1 MIERYQQILKKT
13 PVLVPADITSTDTN
27 TAVVDLVNAQH
38 CTFLVYTGSIT
49 SSSTTAPIIT
59 LMAATSA
66 ATTSATAIAF
76 NYRKSTII
84 ATDTWADIAAATA
97 TTAIAP
103 TLALHTFEI
112 SHTLKTVRLFPE
124 RQFGGYALSL
134 SGLRPGQNVEDAS
147 VPRLPP
153 LISSARGPF

>member
-1 MIERYQQILKKT
+1 MFSVLEIVFPQDPVTGGVRVTRQLLVLFENVLRIAPHLDAFGTVGIKRPVGILRW
-13 PVLVPADITSTDTN
+13 L
-27 TAVVDLVNAQH
+27 
-38 CTFLVYTGSIT
+38 
-49 SSSTTAPIIT
+49 
-59 LMAATSA
+59 
-66 ATTSATAIAF
+66 
-76 NYRKSTII
+76 R
-84 ATDTWADIAAATA
+84 IAAATA

-124 RQFGGYALSL
+124 RQFGGYAFSL